1 MVEVLA
7 DYQLVS
13 NRAAGIIA
21 DQIRATPRGVIGL
34 ATGGTPVG
42 AYDRLVA
49 LHQTQGLDFSNLTTF
64 NLDEYVG
71 LSPDHPQSYHSFM
84 WQHLFSHVNIR
95 ASHAHVVSGLAHDF
109 DQACAEWEHRIE
121 ASGGIDL
128 QILGIGSNGH
138 IAFNEPGSTLTSR
151 TRVVE
156 LAERTV
162 QDNARFF
169 DRPDEVPRTAVTMGI
184 GTILEARRLLL
195 MATGDHKAHAVAVAL
210 EGPVTSDVPASALQR
225 HANVHVLLD
234 TAAASQ
240 LNSV

>member
-1 MVEVLA
+1 MVEVLT

-13 NRAAGIIA
+13 DRAAGIIA
-21 DQIRATPRGVIGL
+21 DQIRATPRGVIGF
-34 ATGGTPVG
+34 ATGGTPIG

-49 LHQTQGLDFSNLTTF
+49 LHRTQGLDFSTLTTF

-84 WQHLFSHVNIR
+84 WQHLFGHVNIR
-95 ASHAHVVSGLAHDF
+95 ASHAHILSGLAHDV
-109 DQACAEWEHRIE
+109 DHACTEWEHRIE

-138 IAFNEPGSTLTSR
+138 IAFNEPGSSLTSR

-169 DRPDEVPRTAVTMGI
+169 DRPDKVPRTAVTMGI
-184 GTILEARRLLL
+184 GTILEARCLLL
-195 MATGDHKAHAVAVAL
+195 MATGDHKAHAVAAAL
-210 EGPVTSDVPASALQR
+210 EGPITPDVPASALQR
-225 HANVHVLLD
+225 HTNVHVLLD
-234 TAAASQ
+234 SAAASQ
-240 LNSV
+240 LSSV